1 MEVKQLRIRIKCEL
15 PVGKIINHPRRGGG
29 GLNIEGRL
37 IRGGAGAH
45 LRGGLNGRFTE
56 VMKKISKKFH

>member
-15 PVGKIINHPRRGGG
+15 PVGKIINQPRRGR

-45 LRGGLNGRFTE
+45 LRRGLNGRFTE
-56 VMKKISKKFH
+56 VTKKISKKFH

>member
-1 MEVKQLRIRIKCEL
+1 M
-15 PVGKIINHPRRGGG
+15 GGGG

-56 VMKKISKKFH
+56 VMKKISQKFH